1 MASITC
7 ICKSR
12 FSRGCEKRW
21 ARTGSLGNLHIHSKE
36 FAQDAESA
44 ICTDFGI
51 NRPLFYTPF
60 ACFGR
65 SRPPDTP
72 ALKAS
77 TCTNAYYC
85 GGNMPASMAM
95 RGLGRCANVPEP
107 SPQTSPTARFHTAAT
122 AASLRAAPCAHMR
135 AQLSASEPRLVPV
148 HEPRGR
154 TRAEERAA
162 RHLTLHA
169 AAGAAQ
175 APRAMAAGHLRGSGR
190 AARTSP

>member
-1 MASITC
+1 MFSGFWIRVAFPEGVKRGGHAPNRSETC
-7 ICKSR
+7 TFAPRNSPR
-12 FSRGCEKRW
+12 EP
-21 ARTGSLGNLHIHSKE
+21 NLHFVQIFE
-36 FAQDAESA
+36 LTVRWF
-44 ICTDFGI
+44 T
-51 NRPLFYTPF
+51 PPF